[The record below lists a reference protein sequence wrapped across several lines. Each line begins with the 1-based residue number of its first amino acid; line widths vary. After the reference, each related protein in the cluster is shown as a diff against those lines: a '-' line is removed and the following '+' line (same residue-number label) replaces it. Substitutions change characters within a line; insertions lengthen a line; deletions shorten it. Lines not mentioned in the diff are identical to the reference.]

1 MTVPAVQF
9 EHVDVLFGE
18 RTDAALG
25 LLDQGRGRDEILEQT
40 GAVLGV
46 HDASLS
52 IGTGEICVLMGLSG
66 SGKSSLLR
74 CVNGLNAVARGR
86 VLISDNG
93 DLIDVANCEPATLR
107 RLRMNRI
114 SMVFQQFAL
123 MPWRTIRDNVGLGL
137 ELRGLPKA
145 ERQRLVDEKL
155 SLVRLEQWADKLPHE
170 LSGGMQQRVG
180 LARALATDADILLMD
195 EPFSAL
201 DPLIREHLQD
211 ELLTLQARLG
221 KTIIFV
227 SHDLDEAL
235 KIGRHIAI
243 MEGGRIVQAG
253 RPADIISHPENDYVR
268 AFVANVN
275 PLNVMTAGTLMRPL
289 AELAREDDGKV
300 LLDDHGDVGVLIDTE
315 NRPRSFTPAD
325 AQTAPLGSGMRELA
339 RLALQG
345 PVAVIDDEGRLAGAV
360 RQGDLISALTQ
371 RPTGR
376 S

>member
-1 MTVPAVQF
+1 
-9 EHVDVLFGE
+9 
-18 RTDAALG
+18 
-25 LLDQGRGRDEILEQT
+25 
-40 GAVLGV
+40 
-46 HDASLS
+46 
-52 IGTGEICVLMGLSG
+52 
-66 SGKSSLLR
+66 
-74 CVNGLNAVARGR
+74 
-86 VLISDNG
+86 
-93 DLIDVANCEPATLR
+93 
-107 RLRMNRI
+107 
-114 SMVFQQFAL
+114 
-123 MPWRTIRDNVGLGL
+123 
-137 ELRGLPKA
+137 
-145 ERQRLVDEKL
+145 
-155 SLVRLEQWADKLPHE
+155 
-170 LSGGMQQRVG
+170 
-180 LARALATDADILLMD
+180 
-195 EPFSAL
+195 
-201 DPLIREHLQD
+201 
-211 ELLTLQARLG
+211 
-221 KTIIFV
+221 
-227 SHDLDEAL
+227 
-235 KIGRHIAI
+235 